1 MEPLRNEIMARA
13 DGPVRSGKDSQEYE
27 LTYRFGGGF
36 TAFSGHFPD
45 HPILPAFV
53 QLLAGECALQIH
65 TDSNM
70 ILQRVK
76 RAKFL
81 KPIQPDQG
89 ITLRWRERPLDNDGL
104 QGSFTLLADGEKAAT
119 FTLEMAVREGG
130 DA

>member
-1 MEPLRNEIMARA
+1 MEPLRNEILARA
-13 DGPVRSGKDSQEYE
+13 DGPVRSGEDGQEHE
-27 LTYRFGGGF
+27 LTFHFGQDF
-36 TAFSGHFPD
+36 PAFSGHFPG

-65 TDSNM
+65 TDSSM
-70 ILQRVK
+70 ILRRVK

-104 QGSFTLLADGEKAAT
+104 QGRFTLLAEGEKAAT
-119 FTLEMAVREGG
+119 FTLEMVVGESG